1 MKKLKFMLMAV
12 LVAASFLSTQA
23 QGVIL
28 RGGVNFQNLNGKDA
42 DGKKDNG
49 KLKAGFNLGAVV
61 EIPLAPDFYLQP
73 GLLYST
79 KGSKNDDEFLGQK
92 ISSKLNLGYLEVPIH
107 FIHKPVLGNGHLIL
121 GLGPYIGFG
130 LNGKFSLEFGGDKTE
145 SDVKFKN
152 TVKAS
157 DSNEY
162 AYVKRLDAG
171 ANLLAGYEFANGLS
185 FQLNTQLGLLNI
197 APDYEGA
204 TNDESKTSN
213 TGFGLSL
220 GYRFGG

>member
-1 MKKLKFMLMAV
+1 MKKLRIM
-12 LVAASFLSTQA
+12 LVAALVAAAFLTIHA
-23 QGVIL
+23 QGIIV
-28 RGGVNFQNLNGKDA
+28 RGGVNFQNLNGKDEN
-42 DGKKDNG
+42 GKKDNG
-49 KLKAGFNLGAVV
+49 KLKAGFNLGAVM

-73 GLLYST
+73 GLLYTT
-79 KGSKNDDEFLGQK
+79 KGSKNDIEGIESGTSK
-92 ISSKLNLGYLEVPIH
+92 INIGYIEVPIH
-107 FIHKPVLGNGHLIL
+107 LIHKPVLGNGHLIL

-130 LNGKFSLEFGGDKTE
+130 VNGKFNLDFLDVKTE

-157 DSNEY
+157 DSPDY

-197 APDYEGA
+197 LPEYEGIP
-204 TNDESKTSN
+204 NDDSKTSN

-220 GYRFGG
+220 GYRFGE